1 MIIIDVCLSDL
12 PKNKITK
19 GNNGKQYIK
28 LIVADRKAA
37 DNYGNDKMIYVSQ
50 TQEERK
56 AQAPRTFVGAGKT
69 YKPVETVNAEEIEA
83 NASNNNDL
91 PF

>member
-12 PKNKITK
+12 PKDRITT
-19 GNNGKQYIK
+19 GSNGKKYIR
-28 LIVADRKAA
+28 LVVADRKTPDKY
-37 DNYGNDKMIYVSQ
+37 DNDQMIYVSQ
-50 TQEERK
+50 TPEERK

-69 YKPVETVNAEEIEA
+69 YKPVETVTAEEVKAGER
-83 NASNNNDL
+83 DLGL